1 MDTLRVSL
9 FPRFRLEHDNQRVEI
24 DIRKVQELF
33 SYLVLFHV
41 KAHHREE
48 LANLLWHEASAI
60 QSRRMLRKTLWQLQN
75 ILKEKW
81 KVLYVE
87 NDWLQLDPKADVWVD
102 ALIFEQTYQ
111 CVNGIPGRQ
120 LKADQIEVLRM
131 AAELYMG
138 DLLEG
143 WYYDWCVYERERFQF
158 MYLAILDKLISY
170 FETNGECELGIE
182 YAIRTLRYDNT
193 RERTHR
199 QLMMLYYA
207 AGDRIA
213 ALHQFERC
221 RTILLDEIGVEPDQ
235 QTVSLYTRIRANRLS
250 PPSSLYGSAATL
262 PLPQLYVIF
271 ERLNYLHKSLDDL
284 QKEVDMEIGLVKQ
297 LLEPL
302 AEDDIGLD
310 SV

>member
-1 MDTLRVSL
+1 MNTLRVSL
-9 FPRFRLEHDNQRVEI
+9 FPRFRLEHENQRVEI

-33 SYLVLFHV
+33 SYLVLFHA

-48 LANLLWHEASAI
+48 LAGLLWHEASAI

-75 ILKEKW
+75 VLKEKW

-87 NDWLQLDPKADVWVD
+87 NEWLQLDPQADVWVD
-102 ALIFEQTYQ
+102 ALIFEQTYDS
-111 CVNGIPGRQ
+111 VHGIPGRQ
-120 LKADQIEVLRM
+120 LTADQIEVLRM
-131 AAELYMG
+131 AAELYVG

-158 MYLAILDKLISY
+158 MYLAILDKLIGY
-170 FETNGECELGIE
+170 FEANGQYELGIE
-182 YAIRTLRYDNT
+182 YATRTLRYDNT
-193 RERTHR
+193 REQTHR
-199 QLMMLYYA
+199 QMMMLYYM

-221 RTILLDEIGVEPDQ
+221 RAILLEEIGVEPDQ
-235 QTVSLYTRIRANRLS
+235 QTLSLYTRIRANLLS
-250 PPSSLYGSAATL
+250 LPGSLYGSAATL

-271 ERLNYLHKSLDDL
+271 ERLHYLHKSLGEL
-284 QKEVDMEIGLVKQ
+284 QQEVDKEIGLVKQ

-302 AEDDIGLD
+302 AKDDMGSD